1 MHYTVPLDEMIFVL
15 RTLANVERVSALPE
29 FGAQAFDADSLRE
42 ILRPAA
48 QLASEKVA
56 LSNRSGDALGA
67 TLSDGRVSVSNDVAE
82 ALHEILLGGWT
93 GLSLPTA
100 VGGFGLPECLGTAVM
115 EMWNSA
121 NMALALNP
129 MLTIG
134 AALALIAHAN
144 AQQIEC
150 YVPKMVSGAWSG
162 TMNLTEP
169 DAGSDL
175 GRIKT
180 QALRNGDH
188 YLIRGQK
195 IFITWGEHD
204 VADNIIHLVLARTPD
219 APAGTRGI
227 SLFIVPKFLVNADGS
242 LGARNDLS
250 CVSLEEKLGIH
261 SSPTCAMSFGDNEGA
276 IGYLVG
282 KENHG
287 LAYLFTMMNEARLKV
302 GLQGLAIAEGAHQ
315 QALNYA
321 RERVQGNDAS
331 GTPVAIIQHADVQ
344 RMLLTQRAL
353 IQAMRAMA
361 YVEAVTVDVARHSPD
376 RDAKQQA
383 QRRVDLLVPIIKGW
397 LTELGQEVAN
407 LGVQIH
413 GGMGFIEETGAA
425 QWLRDVRIAAI
436 YEGTNGIQA
445 LDLLTRKLVRDK
457 GAALQELIDAMA
469 STATQVRD
477 SSSAY
482 VREAE
487 SLGAACVHAMAS
499 AEHLLQRHA
508 VDVHGAQAGAFD
520 FMMQLG
526 YVYGAWQSLRIL
538 QALEGDDGSA
548 VIARRVAAQFYFERI
563 LPRAQQHMQ
572 ALHGDASSWR
582 VAAQLA
588 F

>member
-15 RTLANVERVSALPE
+15 RTLADVERVRAFPE
-29 FGAQAFDADSLRE
+29 FDAQTFDADSLRE
-42 ILRPAA
+42 ILQPAA
-48 QLASEKVA
+48 QLAGEKVA
-56 LSNRSGDALGA
+56 LSNRSGDVEGA
-67 TLSDGRVSVSNDVAE
+67 KLTNGCVSVPNDVAE
-82 ALHEILLGGWT
+82 ALREIMQGGWI

-129 MLTIG
+129 MLTVG
-134 AALALIAHAN
+134 AALALIAHAD
-144 AQQIEC
+144 AQQIER
-150 YVPKMVSGAWSG
+150 YVPNMVSGAWSG

-169 DAGSDL
+169 GAGSDL
-175 GRIKT
+175 GRINT
-180 QALRNGDH
+180 QAQRNGDH

-204 VADNIIHLVLARTPD
+204 VADNIIHLVLARTLD

-261 SSPTCAMSFGDNEGA
+261 ASPTCVMSFGDNAGA
-276 IGYLVG
+276 IGYRVG
-282 KENHG
+282 EENHG

-302 GLQGLAIAEGAHQ
+302 GLQGLAIAEGAYQ
-315 QALNYA
+315 QALTYA
-321 RERVQGNDAS
+321 RERMQGNDS
-331 GTPVAIIQHADVQ
+331 GGTPIAIIQHADVQ

-361 YVEAVTVDVARHSPD
+361 YVEAVTVDVARHVPD
-376 RDAKQQA
+376 RDTQQRA

-397 LTELGQEVAN
+397 LTELGQEVSN

-457 GAALQELIDAMA
+457 GLALRELIAAMSA
-469 STATQVRD
+469 TTAQVRN
-477 SSSAY
+477 SGAAY
-482 VREAE
+482 QREAGW
-487 SLGAACVHAMAS
+487 LGTACEQLLAS
-499 AEHLLQRHA
+499 AEYLLQRHS
-508 VDVHGAQAGAFD
+508 VDPHGAQAGAFD
-520 FMMQLG
+520 FMMQCG

-538 QALEGDDGSA
+538 LALEGDEDRAAKSRL
-548 VIARRVAAQFYFERI
+548 IAAQFYLERI

-572 ALHGDASSWR
+572 ALHGDTSEWR
-582 VAAQLA
+582 DVMALMA
-588 F
+588 